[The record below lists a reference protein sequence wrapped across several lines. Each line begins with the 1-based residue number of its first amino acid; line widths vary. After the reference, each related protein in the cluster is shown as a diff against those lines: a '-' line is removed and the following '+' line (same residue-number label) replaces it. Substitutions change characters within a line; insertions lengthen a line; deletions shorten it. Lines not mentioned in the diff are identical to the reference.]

1 MRTRGMELPFPL
13 MKETGWSRF
22 GRDDRCYIGGI
33 WSLRCLPDIQVAML
47 TGSWAYKT
55 ELEEGPAPR
64 WNIPV
69 LSLLVVFEARRLDK
83 RSLSGE
89 YRWRR
94 ASKTESSV

>member
-69 LSLLVVFEARRLDK
+69 LRMFEARRLDK

-94 ASKTESSV
+94 ASRTESSV

>member
-1 MRTRGMELPFPL
+1 MRTRGMKETLMKSKEMKTFPL

-83 RSLSGE
+83 RSLSSE
-89 YRWRR
+89 Y
-94 ASKTESSV
+94 